1 MYNISSSMIKEN
13 ILKVRQSI
21 LEACQQTGRDP
32 AQVSIVCVTKSR
44 GIPEINEALSSG
56 LLNIGENKVQEALL
70 KYDALRPGRVEIA
83 PITWHMIGHLQSNKA
98 KEAVRIFN
106 LIHSVDSL
114 GLAKEIDKQ
123 ARRIAKV
130 QEILLEVK
138 TSPEESKS
146 GFSPT
151 DIPAVNK
158 ELALFSNIKVR
169 GLMTIAPLIADGQN
183 ARPYFAA
190 LRKLRDEVD
199 PGWLLSMGMSDDF
212 QAAILEGA
220 DIIRLGR
227 VIFEG

>member
-1 MYNISSSMIKEN
+1 MIKEN

-21 LEACQQTGRDP
+21 LEACQRIGRDP
-32 AQVSIVCVTKSR
+32 AQINIVCVTKGR

-56 LLNIGENKVQEALL
+56 LLNIGENRIQEALL
-70 KYDALRPGRVEIA
+70 KYDALRPGPEKVA
-83 PITWHMIGHLQSNKA
+83 PLTWHMIGHLQSNKV

-138 TSPEESKS
+138 TSPEESKF
-146 GFSPT
+146 GFNPT
-151 DIPAVNK
+151 EIPAVNK
-158 ELALFSNIKVR
+158 ELALLSNIKVR
-169 GLMTIAPLIADGQN
+169 GLMTIAPLIAAGQN
-183 ARPYFAA
+183 ARPYFAV

-212 QAAILEGA
+212 QAAIIEGA
-220 DIIRLGR
+220 DIVRLGR

>member
-1 MYNISSSMIKEN
+1 MIKEN
-13 ILKVRQSI
+13 IFKVRQSI

-32 AQVSIVCVTKSR
+32 ARVSIVCVTKGRSVQ
-44 GIPEINEALSSG
+44 EIKEVVSLG
-56 LLNIGENKVQEALL
+56 LLQIGENRIQEVLL
-70 KYDALRPGRVEIA
+70 KYDVLRSGPEA
-83 PITWHMIGHLQSNKA
+83 ITWHMIGHLQSNKV
-98 KEAVRIFN
+98 KEAVRIFD

-123 ARRIAKV
+123 ACHIAKV
-130 QEILLEVK
+130 QDILLEVK

-183 ARPYFAA
+183 ARPYFAV